1 MVKIRDINTKDVEQ
15 FISELADKP
24 YGTDERQERITI
36 SLEGDL
42 YDKIDDIVRS
52 RKRQKMDNRSISA
65 YIREAVLYYMS
76 CKK

>member
-24 YGTDERQERITI
+24 YGADERQERITI

-42 YDKIDDIVRS
+42 YDKIDDVVRS

-65 YIREAVLYYMS
+65 YIREAILYYMNS
-76 CKK
+76 KK